1 MTRRARAGGRA
12 LFAPPGT
19 GAGRWAGSGGCP
31 LAAWGL
37 MGRGL
42 GVEPG
47 QEAGGSGVV
56 GPGRGRVW
64 GWSGPAGSSE
74 DHPPSTV
81 GDGAA

>member
-12 LFAPPGT
+12 LFAPR
-19 GAGRWAGSGGCP
+19 GAGRRAGSGGCP
-31 LAAWGL
+31 SAAWGL

-74 DHPPSTV
+74 DPPTV